1 MLNCMM
7 TNSTQWAYHRELKPV
22 GIVIHSSGRNNPYLR
37 QYVQP
42 SKDNKNYIDIIAQL
56 GENHKHNDW
65 NHIHTLYNFHY
76 WIGKDKNNNV
86 ITVQTFPLNIKTWN
100 DNYIHVCICEDKL
113 NDRDYLADCLAE
125 LAALCD
131 DLCKDFNWDETVIFD
146 YSEISNFP
154 DSNYW
159 LEKHGFSILLIRA
172 IIFGI
177 HHPKSKTGK
186 EVLKNWQI
194 EKFLS

>member
-1 MLNCMM
+1 M
-7 TNSTQWAYHRELKPV
+7 TNSTQWAYHKELKPV
-22 GIVIHSSGRNNPYLR
+22 GIVVHSSGRNNPYLR

-42 SKDNKNYIDIIAQL
+42 SKDNKNYIDIITQL

-86 ITVQTFPLNIKTWN
+86 ISVQTFPLNIKTWN
-100 DNYIHVCICEDKL
+100 DNYIHICICEDKL

-159 LEKHGFSILLIRA
+159 LKKHGFSILLIRA

>member
-7 TNSTQWAYHRELKPV
+7 TNSTQWAYHKELNPV
-22 GIVIHSSGRNNPYLR
+22 GIVVHSSGRNNPYLR
-37 QYVQP
+37 RYVQP
-42 SKDNKNYIDIIAQL
+42 SKDNKNYIDIINQL
-56 GENHKHNDW
+56 GENHKRDDW

-76 WIGKDKNNNV
+76 WIGKDKNNDV
-86 ITVQTFPLNIKTWN
+86 ISVQTFPLNIKTWN
-100 DNYIHVCICEDKL
+100 DNYIHICICEDKL

-125 LAALCD
+125 LAVLCD

-159 LEKHGFSILLIRA
+159 LEKHGFNILLIRA

-186 EVLKNWQI
+186 EVLKI
-194 EKFLS
+194 DK

>member
-1 MLNCMM
+1 M
-7 TNSTQWAYHRELKPV
+7 TNSTQWAYHRELKPA
-22 GIVIHSSGRNNPYLR
+22 GIVVHSSGRNNPYLR

-100 DNYIHVCICEDKL
+100 DNYIHICICEDKL